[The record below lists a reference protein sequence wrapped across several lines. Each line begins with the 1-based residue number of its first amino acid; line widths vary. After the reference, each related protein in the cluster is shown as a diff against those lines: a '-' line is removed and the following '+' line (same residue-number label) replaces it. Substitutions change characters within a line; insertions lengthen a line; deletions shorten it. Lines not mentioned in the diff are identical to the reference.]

1 MFFQDHRNTQ
11 GLQVRNLDQPQ
22 DAKIPFREKGNTSV
36 EINEKHR
43 YSIGIQNLEVNE
55 AKKRSRGTQ
64 QGKFQRSLQ
73 CDT

>member
-43 YSIGIQNLEVNE
+43 YSIGIQNLDYQL
-55 AKKRSRGTQ
+55 R
-64 QGKFQRSLQ
+64 L
-73 CDT
+73 